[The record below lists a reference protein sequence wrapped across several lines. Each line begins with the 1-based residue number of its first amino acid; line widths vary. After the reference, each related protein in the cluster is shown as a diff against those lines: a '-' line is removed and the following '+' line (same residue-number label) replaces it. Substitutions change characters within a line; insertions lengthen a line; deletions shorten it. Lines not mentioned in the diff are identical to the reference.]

1 MKKVG
6 SHPMQMNKHLK
17 EAESA
22 LHRVYRYGGGL
33 TKSEHKEKRLDD
45 AIKAILEY
53 LKEVDQEAK

>member
-1 MKKVG
+1 
-6 SHPMQMNKHLK
+6 MQMNKHLK